1 MFAGLDDSEEQ
12 KIINEKDSKI
22 AALEAKLSR
31 ELKTLENNDDLDM
44 FEGGGRHDARVLN

>member
-22 AALEAKLSR
+22 AALEAKLAQDLR
-31 ELKTLENNDDLDM
+31 TVDNNDDLDM
-44 FEGGGRHDARVLN
+44 FEGGGRHDARVSN